1 MKHLRLLTIALLG
14 ACSAVSLA
22 QNVVTNNLNPKNTSA
37 ITGFVTTG
45 SGMDGMTVTVTYGD
59 GSVDTAVWGTTG
71 TNAGAASFAGLWSL
85 SLTGDSFNQP
95 WTFSTSDNLQKRVS
109 SIFLDGG
116 PGKTVFDIKSDDLY
130 SPNSGLGW
138 PFQILSGITD
148 PSAVTATY
156 SSPLGIG
163 GNPPIGDLFVTLNID
178 LGSQA
183 LAGGQSF
190 TFRAD
195 TDNALTAIEVGD
207 PVPEPFTMALVG
219 GALVAALKRRRSRK

>member
-1 MKHLRLLTIALLG
+1 MKHSRYLAIALLG
-14 ACSAVSLA
+14 VCSALTFA
-22 QNVVTNNLNPKNTSA
+22 QTVVTNNLNPKDTTGL
-37 ITGFVTTG
+37 TGFATTG
-45 SGMDGMTVTVTYGD
+45 AMMAGMTVRVTYGD
-59 GSVDTAVWGTTG
+59 GSFDTAVWAATG
-71 TNAGAASFAGLWSL
+71 ATSGAATFGGLWTL
-85 SLTGDSFNQP
+85 ALTGNSFYDH
-95 WTFSTSDNLQKRVS
+95 WEFSTSANLQKSVS

-116 PGKTVFDIKSDDLY
+116 PGQTVFDYIDFSAITPGSANGY
-130 SPNSGLGW
+130 
-138 PFQILSGITD
+138 PFTITGGIAD

-163 GNPPIGDLFVTLNID
+163 GNAPLGDLFVTLNID

-195 TDNALTAIEVGD
+195 TDNALTSIVVAD

-219 GALVAALKRRRSRK
+219 GALVAAVKRRRSR